1 MATKVRREDGKVW
14 IETVKGFS
22 PSDYRSSVHGSQA
35 ANSERRQKQIARL
48 ERARQPDFLAVQAIS
63 RSLDT
68 LEQTNAE
75 PTVYVKKIEQPLN

>member
-22 PSDYRSSVHGSQA
+22 ASDYRSSVHGSQA

-48 ERARQPDFLAVQAIS
+48 ERARQNDFLAVQAIS
-63 RSLDT
+63 QSLDT
-68 LEQTNAE
+68 LEQTDAA
-75 PTVYVKKIEQPLN
+75 PTVYVKKVDKPFN